1 MQFIVELGFYA
12 LPVYVIIALFFLSFV
27 IFSIVAYRYRYRTR
41 NEQCDINIRAN
52 IEEVYERDLERARI
66 MSQEEEFSISET
78 VN

>member
-1 MQFIVELGFYA
+1 M
-12 LPVYVIIALFFLSFV
+12 
-27 IFSIVAYRYRYRTR
+27 IFSIVAYRCKYRTR
-41 NEQCDINIRAN
+41 NEPCDINIRAN